1 MIRLRED
8 IRYSVRVLLRSPGF
22 SAAVVIA
29 LGLAIGATT
38 SVFTV
43 VNAVLLKS
51 LPFRDPS
58 RLVMVFEEIPGA
70 KSGPISFS
78 APDFRGVSG
87 TRTELRRPRGLRHED
102 LRAVG
107 HRSTR
112 ARGRASHLGARCSTS
127 SAPHLPG
134 ARVHA
139 GGGRGPD
146 PGGRAERWVVA
157 AIVRRRSV
165 GHRTRGDDRS
175 PRLHR
180 RRRHAPDVRV
190 PQTKVRLTTTSRP
203 TCSCPSASPAR
214 S

>member
-70 KSGPISFS
+70 KSGPIAFS
-78 APDFRGVSG
+78 APDLMGFQ
-87 TRTELRRPRGLRHED
+87 E
-102 LRAVG
+102 
-107 HRSTR
+107 R
-112 ARGRASHLGARCSTS
+112 ARSFDGLAAYVTKTYELSGIDQPERVAALRTSAALFDVLGAAPVLGRAFTREEDE
-127 SAPHLPG
+127 
-134 ARVHA
+134 
-139 GGGRGPD
+139 GRH
-146 PGGRAERWVVA
+146 PGGRAERWIVA

-175 PRLHR
+175 PCVYR

-190 PQTKVRLTTTSRP
+190 PQQR
-203 TCSCPSASPAR
+203 SA
-214 S
+214 